1 MELRSLDKIVRDGI
15 GFLSEF
21 FPKNT
26 SLYFPLLSAA
36 LVWAIKRSKEWKE
49 KVLSWKVWAGPEPIQ
64 TKPDEF
70 VLEFF
75 RHHPGLSQSYQEEV
89 QKRKL
94 ETLREAFSSLYPIL
108 GLEDP
113 FLNAL
118 FAQELES
125 GEYKRVVKIFKNR
138 VKKAKKNIEAVEE
151 SRLLE
156 GLKAVADEAVGLH
169 LELLSQA
176 KLRKTIADLVRKI
189 LRKNR

>member
-1 MELRSLDKIVRDGI
+1 MELPSLDKIVRDGI

-21 FPKNT
+21 FPKDT
-26 SLYFPLLSAA
+26 SLYFPLLSTA
-36 LVWAIKRSKEWKE
+36 LVWAIKRTKEWKE
-49 KVLSWKVWAGPEPIQ
+49 KVLSWKVWVEPESIQ
-64 TKPDEF
+64 TKPEEF

-75 RHHPGLSQSYQEEV
+75 KHHPGLSQSYQEEV
-89 QKRKL
+89 QKKKL

-125 GEYKRVVKIFKNR
+125 GEYKKVVKIFKNR
-138 VKKAKKNIEAVEE
+138 VKKAKEDIEAVEE

-156 GLKAVADEAVGLH
+156 GLKAVADEAIGLN

-176 KLRKTIADLVRKI
+176 KLRKIIADLVK
-189 LRKNR
+189 KNSKKE

>member
-1 MELRSLDKIVRDGI
+1 MELPSLDKIVRDGI

-21 FPKNT
+21 FPDDT

-36 LVWAIKRSKEWKE
+36 LVWAIKGTKEWKE
-49 KVLSWKVWAGPEPIQ
+49 KILSWKIWAEPEPIQ

-75 RHHPGLSQSYQEEV
+75 KHHSGLSQSYQEEV
-89 QKRKL
+89 QKKKL
-94 ETLREAFSSLYPIL
+94 DTLREAFSSLYPIL

-125 GEYKRVVKIFKNR
+125 GEYKKVVKIFKNR
-138 VKKAKKNIEAVEE
+138 VKKAREDIEAVEE
-151 SRLLE
+151 NRLLE
-156 GLKAVADEAVGLH
+156 GLKAVADEAIGLH

-176 KLRKTIADLVRKI
+176 KLRKIIADLVK
-189 LRKNR
+189 KNSKKE